1 MAQTTLTA
9 DCQRCAALCCV
20 GLAFDRGPLFA
31 LSKPAGVPCP
41 HLSSQARCGIHPQRA
56 ARGFAGCAS
65 YDCLGA
71 GQRVTQE
78 LFRGRSWQ
86 DQPHLLTDMLD
97 AFRVMRQVHES
108 LRLLRSAAKLPL
120 LARERQRLEELV
132 RALEPVAGWSSQVL
146 ADFEQGSLADE
157 VAAFL
162 RSLTGTVRRALPVLR

>member
-1 MAQTTLTA
+1 MEPTMLTA

-20 GLAFDRGPLFA
+20 GLTFERGPRFA
-31 LSKPAGVPCP
+31 LSKAAGVPCP
-41 HLSSQARCGIHPQRA
+41 HLSSSARCNIHPQRS

-86 DQPHLLTDMLD
+86 EQPHLLPAMLD

-108 LRLLRSAAKLPL
+108 IGLLRSAARLPL
-120 LARERQRLEELV
+120 LARERQRLGELV
-132 RALEPVAGWSSQVL
+132 AALQPAGGWSREAL
-146 ADFEQGSLADE
+146 ADFEQGALADD

-162 RSLTGTVRRALPVLR
+162 RSLAGTARRALRVLR